1 MLSVHGQRADGF
13 HALTS
18 LVVALKFGDTL
29 TIRSG
34 WHGGC
39 TALLRSDGTVGTRKS
54 RVEGGCGVSMLV
66 WGERR
71 ILSLIWT
78 SASRWVLDSAAAAA
92 MRQWRCVG

>member
-1 MLSVHGQRADGF
+1 MVRRADGF

-29 TIRSG
+29 TIRA
-34 WHGGC
+34 GGS
-39 TALLRSDGTVGTRKS
+39 TDVLRCSDPMVPLGPENLVLKAAAAFR
-54 RVEGGCGVSMLV
+54 LV

-92 MRQWRCVG
+92 MRRWRCVG